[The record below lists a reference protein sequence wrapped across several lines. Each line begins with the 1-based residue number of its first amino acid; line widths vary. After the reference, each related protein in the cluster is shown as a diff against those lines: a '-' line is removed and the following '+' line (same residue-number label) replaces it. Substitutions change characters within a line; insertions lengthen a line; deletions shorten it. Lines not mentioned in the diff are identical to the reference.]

1 MNYGPLIFLAAFFAL
16 ATSWFGF
23 VLTPQI
29 QVGRLPQTNTVP
41 DAVIYPVARPGLAKE
56 GIDVYRANGCASCHS
71 QQLGQTATVA
81 DVILTD
87 AGTNQ
92 TATIAALLQVNPR
105 LSQAEA
111 KQLIGNLPKTVLQGV
126 KKSTADAALRLLK
139 VGDAKAELWV
149 VPTGPDIARGWGKR
163 RSVAEDFLFDYPV
176 MPGALRIGPD
186 LAGIGLRLADPAWH
200 LIHLY
205 EPRSLVKDSTMP
217 PFRFLFEKRRI
228 ERGLSPDALPLTG
241 SLAPPPGFEIIPT
254 AEARSLVAY
263 LISLRGDVPLF
274 NAPLTV
280 PVAAPAAT
288 NAPGVSPGSTNAA
301 PTNAP
306 AK

>member
-1 MNYGPLIFLAAFFAL
+1 
-16 ATSWFGF
+16 
-23 VLTPQI
+23 
-29 QVGRLPQTNTVP
+29 
-41 DAVIYPVARPGLAKE
+41 
-56 GIDVYRANGCASCHS
+56 
-71 QQLGQTATVA
+71 
-81 DVILTD
+81 
-87 AGTNQ
+87 
-92 TATIAALLQVNPR
+92 
-105 LSQAEA
+105 
-111 KQLIGNLPKTVLQGV
+111 
-126 KKSTADAALRLLK
+126 
-139 VGDAKAELWV
+139 
-149 VPTGPDIARGWGKR
+149 
-163 RSVAEDFLFDYPV
+163 
-176 MPGALRIGPD
+176 
-186 LAGIGLRLADPAWH
+186 
-200 LIHLY
+200 LY